1 MTTSRPQAA
10 AADFDAFVATRS
22 RALLR
27 TAWLL
32 TGDDGAA
39 EDLVQT
45 ALIETWRR
53 WSRVGGM
60 LHAEAYV
67 RRIVVT
73 SFLRDKRRRRVGET
87 LVDVPPELPGPA
99 AVEATDV
106 RRALASLPRAQ
117 RAVLVLR
124 FYEDWTEAQTAEV
137 LGIGVGTVKSHTSRA
152 LARLRTTPLLAGH
165 EGQVR

>member
-1 MTTSRPQAA
+1 MSTQDSAE
-10 AADFDAFVATRS
+10 ADFDAFVAARS
-22 RALLR
+22 RALMR

-32 TGDDGAA
+32 TGDEGTA

-87 LVDVPPELPGPA
+87 LVGEPPELAAPA
-99 AVEATDV
+99 PPESTDV
-106 RRALASLPRAQ
+106 RRALADLPRAQ

-124 FYEDWTEAQTAEV
+124 YYEDWTEAQTAEL
-137 LGIGVGTVKSHTSRA
+137 LGIGVGTVKSHTARA
-152 LARLRTTPLLAGH
+152 LARLRTTPALAGH
-165 EGQVR
+165 QGQGRS